1 MSGSNCD
8 RTSIYNLA
16 QVDRC
21 AYVQDSCG
29 DDVNVFNLTQFYF
42 CTMDEN
48 YWLMTIFALIL
59 IILCFRV
66 IGNISDEFLS
76 ISLGNISKR
85 LGLSEALTGVTL
97 LAYANGAPDIISSM
111 VAGGEEGGEL
121 LSIGALY
128 GASLFTCNF
137 VYASVLHNSP
147 DKESVQL
154 NKMLFLRDIGT
165 FFIATTLLIFLGF
178 LNISTIWVSAIL
190 FSIYGTYVAYVGY
203 EEWRQKKQHPEL
215 AKLNSLRSGE
225 EMEPAS
231 PSIEADPG
239 DKKVGLLQEA
249 SPEEDA
255 EHDPNRHIGGRG
267 LARFFKQQKHK
278 VSEKCGEGN
287 FIDKAFFV
295 IEYPLEFLMWV
306 TIPPGD
312 KEEYSCWIGTLY
324 PFTSVYAYLIST
336 LQTVLPNLT
345 IAGITLPLIVWILP
359 IQILLSLAI
368 FKYTRNQDPKLPS
381 VMMFVSAVMSVVWF
395 NLLATIGL
403 VFLNFVQSVSGF
415 SKVFLGLTLLSL
427 GNSLGDFFVDTALA
441 KKGFTT
447 MAFTG
452 IFSGQLLNLL
462 IGFSLNCFMSYLSSK
477 KNNTDTSFH
486 LFDSGLFSQSK
497 QFLCFFVMAYSSMRL
512 LSYIFIVVTSGYKF
526 AKWHK
531 FLGLGV
537 YSVFVLS
544 FVFFEFAIFK
554 NKKDDDDN

>member
-1 MSGSNCD
+1 MSDSTCD
-8 RTSIYNLA
+8 RNGIYNLA
-16 QVDRC
+16 KSQRC
-21 AYVQDSCG
+21 AYVQDACS
-29 DDVNVFNLTQFYF
+29 DNVNVFNLTEFYF
-42 CTMDEN
+42 CSLNEN
-48 YWLMTIFALIL
+48 YWVMFVCALLL
-59 IILCFRV
+59 IVLCFRV

-97 LAYANGAPDIISSM
+97 LAYANGSPDIISSM
-111 VAGGEEGGEL
+111 VAGGEDGGAL

-147 DKESVQL
+147 DKDSVQL

-178 LNISTIWVSAIL
+178 LNISTIWVSLIL

-203 EEWRQKKQHPEL
+203 EEYRQNKANPEL
-215 AKLNSLRSGE
+215 HKLNSLGANE
-225 EMEPAS
+225 GTDPAS
-231 PSIEADPG
+231 PSIETEPAEN
-239 DKKVGLLQEA
+239 KVQLLEEA
-249 SPEEDA
+249 APFEDA
-255 EHDPNRHIGGRG
+255 EHDPKRHIGGRG
-267 LARFFKQQKHK
+267 MARFFKQQSHK

-287 FIDKAFFV
+287 WVDKAFFV
-295 IEYPLEFLMWV
+295 IEYPLELLMWI

-312 KEEYSCWIGTLY
+312 QEEYSCWIATFY
-324 PFTSVYAYLIST
+324 PFTCIYAYLIST
-336 LQTVLPNLT
+336 LQSLTPSLTV
-345 IAGITLPLIVWILP
+345 AGLTLPIIVWILP
-359 IQILLSLAI
+359 IQLVLCFVIY
-368 FKYTRNQDPKLPS
+368 KHTRNQAPKMPA
-381 VMMFVSAVMSVVWF
+381 VMMLFSAIMSVVWIYIVANIVMDIL
-395 NLLATIGL
+395 NL
-403 VFLNFVQSVSGF
+403 VQAVSGF

-462 IGFSLNCFMSYLSSK
+462 IGFALNCLMSYISNSK
-477 KNNTDTSFH
+477 SGSDTTFH
-486 LFDSGLFSQSK
+486 LFDRSLFSESK
-497 QFLCFFVMAYSSMRL
+497 QFLCFFVMAYSSLRL
-512 LSYIFIVVTSGYKF
+512 LSYIFIGVSSGYCF

-537 YSVFVLS
+537 YSLFVLS
-544 FVFFEFAIFK
+544 FVFFEFGIYK
-554 NKKDDDDN
+554 NQQDDN